1 MNLLK
6 SKHQLI
12 QVILRGFLHVEVPK
26 EKMGHFIN
34 SELQN
39 TIADLAEIAK
49 FLGLTT
55 TVDPD
60 AIQVSECIISFC
72 CTIPNAFVD
81 SFISRESVHSILLM
95 YRILFQ
101 CLLA

>member
-1 MNLLK
+1 VNLLK

-26 EKMGHFIN
+26 ENIGHFIN

-60 AIQVSECIISFC
+60 AIQGKGSYESRAEMLHLIVELVQASCIADN
-72 CTIPNAFVD
+72 PEW
-81 SFISRESVHSILLM
+81 R
-95 YRILFQ
+95 
-101 CLLA
+101 

>member
-6 SKHQLI
+6 SKHRLI
-12 QVILRGFLHVEVPK
+12 QLILRGFLHVEVPK
-26 EKMGHFIN
+26 EKTGHFIN

-60 AIQVSECIISFC
+60 AIQVSECIISIS
-72 CTIPNAFVD
+72 CTIRNAFVD
-81 SFISRESVHSILLM
+81 LFISRGWVHNIL
-95 YRILFQ
+95 IDV
-101 CLLA
+101 

>member
-1 MNLLK
+1 VNLLK
-6 SKHQLI
+6 CKHQLI

-60 AIQVSECIISFC
+60 AIQVSECVISIC
-72 CTIPNAFVD
+72 CTIPNAD
-81 SFISRESVHSILLM
+81 PFISRESVHSILLM

>member
-26 EKMGHFIN
+26 ENIGHFIN

-60 AIQVSECIISFC
+60 AIQVSECIISISCTNTECFC
-72 CTIPNAFVD
+72 
-81 SFISRESVHSILLM
+81 
-95 YRILFQ
+95 
-101 CLLA
+101 